1 MRFWTEEKV
10 KLLKELDAAGM
21 SAGEIAKAIGAPS
34 RSSVL
39 GKLFR
44 LANPNYDAAKNAA
57 RKKGMSQHT
66 RPGKPYAPALPE
78 PLDEDIGEEDIVTP
92 FAPNRSTGIPDALVN
107 RHSRQCRYPIGN
119 PSEPGFHFCDKER
132 IKGSYCAE
140 HRAACTVPVSTRDW
154 FEERR
159 EWAYANPEHKL
170 AKRILKRLAERA
182 A

>member
-92 FAPNRSTGIPDALVN
+92 FAPNRSIGIPDAVLN
-107 RHSRQCRYPIGN
+107 RHPRQCRYSIGD
-119 PSEPGFHFCDKER
+119 PGQPDYHFCDKER
-132 IKGSYCAE
+132 AGASSYC
-140 HRAACTVPVSTRDW
+140 
-154 FEERR
+154 
-159 EWAYANPEHKL
+159 PEHHAICKTKL
-170 AKRILKRLAERA
+170 FKPEPKPEAQSPVEFRRWG
-182 A
+182 